1 MISTLINT
9 IFFLTFRTGYYHKT
23 LPIDSETVSKLSQ
36 GSGYFFH
43 DKMPG
48 CRLPSLTAA
57 TPLQFTTGGLQ
68 LSLEQE
74 PTPCFAFLSGN
85 SLLPIRTTGAIILA

>member
-1 MISTLINT
+1 
-9 IFFLTFRTGYYHKT
+9 
-23 LPIDSETVSKLSQ
+23 LPLELVSKPVIIQ
-36 GSGYFFH
+36 GPGYFFH

-48 CRLPSLTAA
+48 CCLPSPTAA

-74 PTPCFAFLSGN
+74 PTPCFAFLGGN
-85 SLLPIRTTGAIILA
+85 SPLPIKTTGAIILA